1 MAAAAMEQA
10 ARVLLVDD
18 EPEIV
23 DVMRDFL
30 EADGFRVEIA
40 RNGQEGLASFA
51 RTEVDCVLLD
61 VMMPG
66 LSGFDLARRIRERS
80 NVPILFLS
88 ARDTPTDKIRGLIGG
103 GDDYIVK
110 SATAAEVVARIKAV
124 LRRSRRDGSGASS
137 GTLDFGRLVVDTRRH
152 EVRLDGR
159 VVPLTVREFEL
170 LRFFAEHRGQALSR
184 EQLFDRVWGG
194 YGDPHTVTVYVK
206 RLREKIEV
214 DPERPAWLA
223 TVWGVGYR
231 FEGPR

>member
-1 MAAAAMEQA
+1 
-10 ARVLLVDD
+10 VLLVDD

-30 EADGFRVEIA
+30 EADGFQVEIA
-40 RNGQEGLASFA
+40 RTGQEGLESLA

-66 LSGFDLARRIRERS
+66 LSGFEVARRIRERS
-80 NVPILFLS
+80 DVPILFLS

-124 LRRSRRDGSGASS
+124 LRRSRPAGRDEAIGV
-137 GTLDFGRLVVDTRRH
+137 LNFGRLVVDTRRH
-152 EVRLDGR
+152 EVRVDGQ
-159 VVPLTVREFEL
+159 VVPLAVREFEL
-170 LRFFAEHRGQALSR
+170 LRLLAEHPGQALTR
-184 EQLFDRVWGG
+184 EQLFDRLWEGF
-194 YGDPHTVTVYVK
+194 GDLHTVTVYIK
-206 RLREKIEV
+206 RIRQKIEL
-214 DPERPAWLA
+214 DPAHPRYLV

-231 FEGPR
+231 FERPD

>member
-1 MAAAAMEQA
+1 METP

-30 EADGFRVEIA
+30 EADGFQVEIA
-40 RNGQEGLASFA
+40 RNGQEGLASLA
-51 RTEVDCVLLD
+51 RNDVDCVLLD

-66 LSGFDLARRIRERS
+66 LSGFDMARRIRES
-80 NVPILFLS
+80 SDVPILFLS

-124 LRRSRRDGSGASS
+124 LRRSRPGGRAETIGV
-137 GTLDFGRLVVDTRRH
+137 LDFGRLVVDTRRH
-152 EVRLDGR
+152 EVRVDGQ
-159 VVPLTVREFEL
+159 VVSLAVREFEL
-170 LRFFAEHRGQALSR
+170 LRLLAENPGQALTR
-184 EQLFDRVWGG
+184 EQLFDRLWEGF
-194 YGDPHTVTVYVK
+194 GDLHTVTVYIK
-206 RLREKIEV
+206 RIRQKIET
-214 DPERPAWLA
+214 DPAHPQYLV

-231 FEGPR
+231 FEKPQ